1 MDNNVKISQL
11 QQLTQVEAPKS
22 QKAADEEFKFT
33 LIRNIDKAD
42 LKEKLTG
49 LMKDIEEQGEKIAEM
64 GSTGRVTGVHCHF
77 ELRLGNFEGLY
88 VAATSDPME
97 YLDLSEL

>member
-1 MDNNVKISQL
+1 MGDTV
-11 QQLTQVEAPKS
+11 
-22 QKAADEEFKFT
+22 
-33 LIRNIDKAD
+33 
-42 LKEKLTG
+42 
-49 LMKDIEEQGEKIAEM
+49 EQGEKIAEM

>member
-1 MDNNVKISQL
+1 MGEK
-11 QQLTQVEAPKS
+11 K
-22 QKAADEEFKFT
+22 KFYIT
-33 LIRNIDKAD
+33 TPIYYPSDKLHIGHTYYAHNSAICVSVGD
-42 LKEKLTG
+42 TV
-49 LMKDIEEQGEKIAEM
+49 EQGEKIAEM
-64 GSTGRVTGVHCHF
+64 GATGRVTGVHCHF